1 MPLSARGRYPVNGLN
16 SVTSHRNRILPRTH
30 RRRPHRAGFT
40 LIELA
45 VVLAILVVVAAVGW
59 GTMRSHLPRFRL
71 VRAGKA
77 LKGDLMYLRNY
88 AISSSRETRLRF
100 VSTGGDCAGD
110 FDAWGGAWALEVGNR
125 SSASTAWEFL
135 PQDAVEDGT
144 DDDQS
149 EGTVDLGS
157 GPTASRNV
165 CLVGW
170 SEIGGPGSGNADAV
184 VFSPRGR
191 LTNPGS
197 DFSEGSGWIVVD
209 LVNQS
214 AARQGLDDSLQVMVN
229 RVGNVNLVSSLSD
242 PSATATASR

>member
-1 MPLSARGRYPVNGLN
+1 M
-16 SVTSHRNRILPRTH
+16 
-30 RRRPHRAGFT
+30 
-40 LIELA
+40 
-45 VVLAILVVVAAVGW
+45 LAIVVVVAAVGW

-77 LKGDLMYLRNY
+77 LKSDLMYLRNY

-100 VSTGGDCAGD
+100 VSTGGNCAGD
-110 FDAWGGAWALEVGNR
+110 FDAWGGSWALEVGNR
-125 SSASTAWEFL
+125 SSGSTSWEFL
-135 PQDAVEDGT
+135 PQDAAEDGT

-149 EGTVDLGS
+149 EGTVDLGAGS
-157 GPTASRNV
+157 MASRHT
-165 CLVGW
+165 CLLGW
-170 SEIGGPGSGNADAV
+170 STISGPGSGNADAV

-209 LVNQS
+209 FVNQA

-242 PSATATASR
+242 PSAAATASR